1 VKPNPY
7 DEINAGYTEPSGSSK
22 TMTDAALCALIDRER
37 DNGIGAND
45 QMQSDREAAMQFYNG
60 EAIGKLAPPEVEGRS
75 RVVSKDLMDTVEWMM
90 PSLMRMFAGTDDVVR
105 FEPTAQGDEQNCTDA
120 TEYCGYILHRKN
132 EGFTVLH
139 DAIKS
144 CLITRMGIVKV
155 YCDRSWATKEEAY
168 TGLTVLELQALQSD
182 SEITVDEVTEVQ
194 QVAGI
199 NTIGNGYLGNIVPPM
214 MADPAQGQ
222 MAMGQ
227 PQASPVTFDVKV
239 SRKKRKDEFVVE
251 GVPPEEITMSK
262 DNRDVGKLRYIGHDV
277 ERTMSDLRSIGYPDD
292 KIDAL
297 PDDKQANMS
306 SEASSR
312 GDLDGVN
319 DYDDDPAD
327 ESQRKVTVTE
337 AYLLVDYDK
346 DGIAE
351 YRRVV
356 KAGSTVFENEVV
368 AEHPFALFT
377 PVLMPYKLI
386 GMSFHDL
393 VEDIQRIKTAITRQL
408 LDNMYLSNTPRTE
421 VVEGQVNLDD
431 FLSPTPGGVV
441 RVRQAGMM
449 REIVPVNI
457 GAQAQAGLEYF
468 NQVRDGRTGVKEF
481 SQGLVGN
488 ELSQS
493 QIGSQGVAQLAD
505 AAAQRMELVARVLA
519 ETGIKR
525 LYKLILKLAT
535 TYQDREQQI
544 KINGHWMQID
554 PRAWSTDYDMV
565 VSVGVGTSS
574 KDRQLQQLQTLIALQ
589 AQAAQYGLVQPQNG
603 YNAIAKLCEAMGY
616 KDASQFFTPPDPNA
630 PPPQAPD
637 PNAAAMAKVQ
647 AESQARMAEM
657 QQQGQ
662 LQAAKQ
668 QGDIEVERMKQAAQA
683 QQAQAETELEAQRN
697 AAQMQNDMAL
707 AQFKAEKDAELARY
721 KAELAQQTAIEVAR
735 INAAAKVEAA
745 AAQGAK
751 DASGVSSFVGREN
764 DLDGGAA

>member
-1 VKPNPY
+1 MKPNPY

-105 FEPTAQGDEQNCTDA
+105 FEPTAEGDEQNCTDA

-155 YCDRSWATKEEAY
+155 YCDRSWATKEETY
-168 TGLTVLELQALQSD
+168 TGLTELDIQALQSD
-182 SEITVDEVTEVQ
+182 SEVTINDIAEAEQ
-194 QVAGI
+194 APGMPVA
-199 NTIGNGYLGNIVPPM
+199 PPM
-214 MADPAQGQ
+214 EQAP
-222 MAMGQ
+222 MGQ
-227 PQASPVTFDVKV
+227 PEAPQALFDVKV
-239 SRKKRKDEFVVE
+239 SRKARKDEFVVE

-277 ERTMSDLRSIGYPDD
+277 ERTMSDLRSLGYPDD

-441 RVRQAGMM
+441 RVRAPNMM

-751 DASGVSSFVGREN
+751 DASGVPGFVDREN
-764 DLDGGAA
+764 GLDGGMA